1 METAHHLDAPGN
13 SWKKLQSLLSVVPTL
28 LWHTYPLLIKHGN
41 GRSCIHRFFS
51 HIKTI
56 KHPLIRDFPLLRI
69 WLAEATPSSAV
80 FFRVENS
87 RSPEGRE
94 SDVRSEWCCGLPSQ
108 IEHHSSKGGAWT
120 SVENG
125 SQTPS
130 YGHSIRKVMMNQ
142 QDRKEISEIPF
153 GTLHFQTNSNVGQP
167 VFRHFPFRFFSN
179 IQLSIGLKDL
189 ETLFAAAAR
198 ISWGHH
204 TFCSTT
210 RALVSSQTSVLPCL
224 GRFVSLGTSESNGF
238 LEKSRKT
245 MDQCFLAL
253 LETKEHDGTC
263 SFFSLLWEGLVQI
276 SSVLGVFKT
285 GNWGGSFWDS
295 QPLGTHSEQPKHC
308 PGDPDGKVRWDGGC
322 FRNWSNLS
330 WANEIFSS
338 WSLQKGPTEDGTW
351 NYEKDLELCIGSL
364 LVKICPKFLKIQWDP
379 LWYIMVTC

>member
-1 METAHHLDAPGN
+1 METAHHPDAPGN

-41 GRSCIHRFFS
+41 GRSCIQRFFS

-142 QDRKEISEIPF
+142 QDLKEISEIPF
-153 GTLHFQTNSNVGQP
+153 GTLHFQTNSNVGLP

-189 ETLFAAAAR
+189 ETLFAAAAH

-245 MDQCFLAL
+245 VDQCFLAL

-263 SFFSLLWEGLVQI
+263 FFFFSTLGRFGSDFFSAGRFQNWQLRWIFLRLPASGLPFRAIQTLPRR
-276 SSVLGVFKT
+276 SRRESTMGWWMFSELEQLVL
-285 GNWGGSFWDS
+285 
-295 QPLGTHSEQPKHC
+295 SE
-308 PGDPDGKVRWDGGC
+308 R
-322 FRNWSNLS
+322 
-330 WANEIFSS
+330 
-338 WSLQKGPTEDGTW
+338 
-351 NYEKDLELCIGSL
+351 DL
-364 LVKICPKFLKIQWDP
+364 
-379 LWYIMVTC
+379 